1 MQDSGEE
8 DDTDELLDTD
18 SDLNSDSDSDLDNTI
33 DNSTKRVALT
43 PPPTNKKK
51 RGHKG
56 ENAHILYTY
65 MCLFSNVL
73 S

>member
-18 SDLNSDSDSDLDNTI
+18 LDLDSDLNNTI
-33 DNSTKRVALT
+33 DNPTKRVALT

-65 MCLFSNVL
+65 MCSFSNIL